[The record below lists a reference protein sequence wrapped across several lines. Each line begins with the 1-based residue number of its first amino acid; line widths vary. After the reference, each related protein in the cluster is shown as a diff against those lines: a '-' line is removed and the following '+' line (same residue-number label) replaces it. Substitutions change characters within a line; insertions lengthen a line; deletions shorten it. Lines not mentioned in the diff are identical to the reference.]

1 MKSEILIW
9 LFPIIFMIHEFE
21 EIIFMRW
28 WLGNNREPIL
38 SKYPNLGKRVL
49 GQFES
54 FSTEAFSFIVAEEF
68 LIVSI
73 VVLFS
78 VFTNNYDLYLGL
90 VVAYFIHLLTH
101 LIQTIVIRKY
111 TPGIITTL
119 LTGIFCIFVFSGLID
134 SGLLSFN
141 STFIYSIVLTL
152 VVFMNLKFMYYVAN
166 KIKILNIK

>member
-1 MKSEILIW
+1 
-9 LFPIIFMIHEFE
+9 MIHEFE